1 MFRTVCFTSIDDAL
15 PLWQSGGDTV
25 HGIAQ
30 SALWT
35 KHWQQNVNPDC
46 LVLALY
52 IDEKPALLLPLEIIH
67 QQRQNIARFIGG
79 SHANCNFPVLFTAS
93 AAQISKEHIEAL
105 IDCLK
110 AARPDIALVSL
121 TRQMENWLGFNNP
134 LLQLKHQLNANPVL
148 IASLPDSF
156 DAILERSNAARK
168 RKKHRQH
175 TRRYDE
181 TGEWRI
187 YTAKTEAE
195 VITAFDAFFAMK
207 SHRFAS
213 QGIANS
219 FAGDELQAF
228 FHQLFADPQNDVQ
241 RQYRLHVLEVA
252 GKPRAVISCAY
263 WQSPSLENRPVQ
275 HGLTVE
281 FGAFADDDLVTASPG
296 DFLFHES
303 IATAI
308 TEQLDYFSFGIGEEK
323 YKRDWCDI
331 ELPLYDSHIAL
342 TLKGRLSAS
351 LNQLRSGIIYRIKTN
366 RRLWP
371 LVKKLRAK
379 LRRS

>member
-1 MFRTVCFTSIDDAL
+1 M
-15 PLWQSGGDTV
+15 

-35 KHWQQNVNPDC
+35 KHWQQTVNSDC
-46 LVLALY
+46 LVLVLY
-52 IDEKPALLLPLEIIH
+52 SNEKPVLLLPLEIV
-67 QQRQNIARFIGG
+67 QQQQQKIARFIGG
-79 SHANCNFPVLFTAS
+79 SHANCNFPVLFVEQ
-93 AAQISKEHIEAL
+93 AAQIGLEQLESL
-105 IDCLK
+105 IHCLK
-110 AARPDIALVSL
+110 SARPDIALVSL
-121 TRQMENWLGFNNP
+121 TRQLENWQGFRNP
-134 LLQLKHQLNANPVL
+134 LLQLGHQLNPNPVL
-148 IASLPDSF
+148 IASLPDLF
-156 DAILERSNAARK
+156 DTILERSNAARK

-175 TRRYDE
+175 ARRYDE
-181 TGEWRI
+181 AGSWRI

-195 VITAFDAFFAMK
+195 TIAAFDAFFAMK
-207 SHRFAS
+207 SHRLAQ

-219 FAGDELQAF
+219 FAADGLPLF
-228 FHQLFADPQNDVQ
+228 FQKLFADAQNNEQ

-252 GKPRAVISCAY
+252 GKPRAVIGSAY
-263 WQSPSLENRPVQ
+263 WQSPSIAPPVM

-303 IATAI
+303 IMAAI
-308 TEQLDYFSFGIGEEK
+308 TEKLDFFSFGIGEEK

-342 TLKGRLSAS
+342 TIKGQLSAS
-351 LNQLRSGIIYRIKTN
+351 LHNLRSRLIYRIKTN
-366 RRLWP
+366 RHLWP

-379 LRRS
+379 LRKN

>member
-1 MFRTVCFTSIDDAL
+1 M
-15 PLWQSGGDTV
+15 

-30 SALWT
+30 SAMWS
-35 KHWQQNVNPDC
+35 KNWQQTVNPDC

-52 IDEKPALLLPLEIIH
+52 IDDSPALLLPLEVV
-67 QQRQNIARFIGG
+67 QQQQQKIARFIGG
-79 SHANCNFPVLFTAS
+79 SHANCNFPVVFVQQAPQI
-93 AAQISKEHIEAL
+93 AQEHIEAL
-105 IDCLK
+105 VQCLK
-110 AARPDIALVSL
+110 LARPDIALLSL
-121 TRQMENWLGFNNP
+121 TRQMENWLGFHNP
-134 LLQLKHQLNANPVL
+134 LLQLKHQRNPNPVL
-148 IASLPDSF
+148 AASLPDHF

-175 TRRYDE
+175 ARRYDE
-181 TGEWRI
+181 AGAWRI
-187 YTAKTEAE
+187 YTAETEAE
-195 VITAFDAFFAMK
+195 AFSAFDAFFAMK
-207 SHRFAS
+207 SHRFAQ

-219 FAGDELQAF
+219 FSGDGLQPF
-228 FHQLFADPQNDVQ
+228 FQKLFADPQNNEQ

-252 GKPRAVISCAY
+252 RKPRAVIGCAY
-263 WQSPSLENRPVQ
+263 WQSPQCVRPVQ

-303 IATAI
+303 IMTAI

-342 TLKGRLSAS
+342 TLKGRMIAALH
-351 LNQLRSGIIYRIKTN
+351 NLRSRLIYRIKTN
-366 RRLWP
+366 RHLWP

-379 LRRS
+379 LRKN